1 MKKNTVKALAALFL
15 ASFAFLVTACKT
27 EVADTMPPAKVTDV
41 NATAAN
47 GKAVITWTN
56 PADEDFYATR
66 ITVAPKVE
74 NGNSSLVI
82 EGATNEKS
90 SASFEGL
97 VNGTEYTFKL
107 CSMDKSHN
115 DSEAVEVKATTKDTS
130 DKTAPADVSDLT
142 VNAANGNA
150 VLTWRNPTDL
160 DFNGVKIT
168 MSPAAGTLAS
178 SVMLEKDVTSFSV
191 SGLTNG
197 IEYTFKIQTFDT
209 SLNYSEGAQNKA
221 TPQDTSDKT
230 ETPVNSEDSTAPA
243 EVTALKISCVNGTNG
258 KVNAVLTW
266 KDPAD
271 ADLFGMEVTY
281 AEKTNSKSAFAA
293 MSTGSLFVAPGNGG
307 VVITDFTAGKTYI
320 FTVKTMDTNGNKRG
334 GTTSDSITMTLTQ
347 SDILEIILTPSTE
360 ESTNQDVTV
369 SVKTNSSSVS
379 KIYWISGIKEN
390 YASVA
395 SSGTDITS
403 SASFTVTENGTYT
416 VAVMDY
422 DGRRESYSISICNID
437 KTGPVLTN
445 SAAKYDYDEKTITV
459 TWNTSDSDVDYYL
472 LSYKKGDTS
481 VVADEKVTEKSYT
494 VTGVDV
500 GDTEEKYTF
509 TVKAFDKLGNPGKEE
524 STSVTPQKVTYE
536 AGDII
541 LKSGKIKK
549 ADSYSK
555 DDTDPAVAVVVGF
568 NSAGNVLGIGVDSS
582 QNDGYYWATEN
593 TTGCKTNFTEIAATV
608 TGDKTAGYE
617 FTGNTDGSNNWT
629 EICKADDTASAN
641 AKANYPAFYYAN
653 NYGTSRGYTDDL
665 ESGWYIPSIAEL
677 YKIYKNMT
685 AINNGLEK
693 VTSSFKI
700 SSDSM
705 SWYWSSSQSTVSA
718 GTALSMCFSNGE
730 VIQNYAKANRYKV
743 LLIRAF

>member
-1 MKKNTVKALAALFL
+1 MKKFSKLTLALMAAFM
-15 ASFAFLVTACKT
+15 LVAVGCNH
-27 EVADTMPPAKVTDV
+27 EVQDSTPPAKVTIAEDGV
-41 NATAAN
+41 TAVN
-47 GKAVITWTN
+47 GKAVLTWTN
-56 PADEDFYATR
+56 PADADFYATR
-66 ITVAPKVE
+66 VTVTPTVE

-82 EGATNEKS
+82 EGKAGEKS

-97 VNGTEYTFKL
+97 ENGTEYTFKL
-107 CSMDKSHN
+107 YSLDNSHN
-115 DSEAVEVKATTKDTS
+115 TSEAVEKKATPVDDSDKNAPAEVSELTVKAS
-130 DKTAPADVSDLT
+130 
-142 VNAANGNA
+142 NGNA
-150 VLTWRNPTDL
+150 VLSWKNPTAD
-160 DFNGVKIT
+160 DFNGVKI
-168 MSPAAGTLAS
+168 SVLPAAGTL
-178 SVMLEKDVTSFSV
+178 VNPVILEKGVMTFTV

-197 IEYTFKIQTFDT
+197 TEYTFKVQSFDT
-209 SLNYSEGAQNKA
+209 SLNFSEGE
-221 TPQDTSDKT
+221 TKT
-230 ETPVNSEDSTAPA
+230 ATPVNSEDSTAPA
-243 EVTALKISCVNGTNG
+243 EVTDLKVSCVNGTNG
-258 KVNAVLTW
+258 KVNVVLTW

-271 ADLFGMEVTY
+271 ADLFGIEVTY
-281 AEKTNSKSAFAA
+281 VEKTNSKSAFAA

-307 VVITDFTAGKTYI
+307 VEITDFTAGKTYI
-320 FTVKTMDTNGNKRG
+320 FTIKTMDTNGNKSE

-347 SDILEIILTPSTE
+347 SDILEITLTLSTE
-360 ESTNQDVTV
+360 EPTNQDVTV

-379 KIYWISGIKEN
+379 KIYWISGSKEN

-422 DGRRESYSISICNID
+422 DGRRESYSISISNID

-445 SAAKYDYDEKTITV
+445 PAAKYDYDEKTITV

-509 TVKAFDKLGNPGKEE
+509 TVKAFDKLGNSGEE
-524 STSVTPQKVTYE
+524 VSAGVIPQKVTYE

-568 NSAGNVLGIGVDSS
+568 NSAGNVLGIGVNSS
-582 QNDGYYWATEN
+582 QNDDYYWATAN
-593 TTGCKTNFTEIAATV
+593 TTGCKTSFTEIAATV
-608 TGDKTAGYE
+608 TGDNTAGYE

-641 AKANYPAFYYAN
+641 AEENYPAFYYAN
-653 NYGTSRGYTDDL
+653 NYGTSQGYTGDL
-665 ESGWYIPSIAEL
+665 ASDWYIPSIAEL

-700 SSDSM
+700 RSDSM
-705 SWYWSSSQSTVSA
+705 SWYWSSSQSTASV
-718 GTALSMCFSNGE
+718 GTALSMYFSNGE